1 MEPIGQKLGYGRVS
15 TADQSTDIQKESL
28 LAAGVEKLF
37 LENFT
42 GTKAS
47 RPQLDLLRSHMRRN
61 DVVYVTKL
69 DRLARSTLDLLSIL
83 KEFEDAG
90 VGLVVLEQNID
101 TTSPEG
107 RFLVNVLSAVAELER
122 EMILARTRAG
132 LASAKAKG
140 RLGGRKAKLSPQQMV
155 EVRNFYENGK
165 SVTDI
170 AGLFNVSR
178 ASIYRVLEQQQS
190 INSTVM
196 DN

>member
-1 MEPIGQKLGYGRVS
+1 MESIGQKLGYGRVS
-15 TADQSTDIQKESL
+15 TADQSTNIQKEAL
-28 LAAGVEKLF
+28 LAAGVDKLF

-61 DVVYVTKL
+61 DLVYVTKL

-107 RFLVNVLSAVAELER
+107 RFLVNILSAVAELER
-122 EMILARTRAG
+122 EMILSRTRAG

-140 RLGGRKAKLSPQQMV
+140 RLGGRKAKLSAQQMA
-155 EVRNFYENGK
+155 EVRNFYEAGK

-170 AGLFNVSR
+170 AALFNVSR
-178 ASIYRVLEQQQS
+178 ASIYRVLES
-190 INSTVM
+190 S
-196 DN
+196 